1 MNNDLIS
8 RSELKKALQEYK
20 QTQYNDDRPDLEYEY
35 VDIDDLNYVINS
47 TPTVDEIP
55 QGEWVRKEDIL
66 RYIATQYSEHN
77 ELVPI
82 WLSIGDLKGGAK

>member
-35 VDIDDLNYVINS
+35 IDIDDLNYVINNA
-47 TPTVDEIP
+47 PTVDEIP
-55 QGEWVRKEDIL
+55 QGDWVRKEDII

-82 WLSIGDLKGGAK
+82 WLSIGDMKGGAK

>member
-35 VDIDDLNYVINS
+35 IDIDDLNYVINNA
-47 TPTVDEIP
+47 PTVDEIP
-55 QGEWVRKEDIL
+55 QGDWVRKEDII

-82 WLSIGDLKGGAK
+82 WLSIGDMKGGEK